1 MNSCPFFIIS
11 ITNIMYGRGNFHFIG
26 MNPNES
32 EMWSTGM
39 LVQLE
44 FTNAS
49 KIKFISTVA
58 ENGGILL
65 MKNRNSAN

>member
-1 MNSCPFFIIS
+1 MNSSPFFIIS
-11 ITNIMYGRGNFHFIG
+11 ITNIMYDQGNFHFTG

-44 FTNAS
+44 FTNES